1 MAISYPLTPPAALEA
16 SRLSLTGLSAVS
28 RNVSPFTMQVQQ
40 YNWSGQGWLG
50 TVDCPPMT
58 RTAAEQVVSF
68 LLMAQRGTFYF
79 QDFANPTPRG
89 TVTGTLTVSSATAN
103 GTTLTF
109 SGATGGTTFAA
120 GDWIEI
126 GTSLYKIVQVNSSS
140 SVDVFPVLR
149 SSYAGGTS
157 IIYSPAV
164 SPFRAARGVF
174 RLAEPSTQWS
184 IDTAKFYGV
193 SFNVMEDVAQ

>member
-16 SRLSLTGLSAVS
+16 SRLSMTGMSAIS
-28 RNVSPFTMQVQQ
+28 RNISPFTMQVQQ

-50 TVDCPPMT
+50 TVECPPMT
-58 RTAAEQVVSF
+58 RAAAEQVVSF

-89 TVTGTLTVSSATAN
+89 NVTGTLTVSSATAN
-103 GTTLTF
+103 GTTLGI
-109 SGATGGTTFAA
+109 SGATGSFAA
-120 GDWIEI
+120 GDWLQIS
-126 GTSLYKIVQVNSSS
+126 TSLYKVVQVNSSS

-149 SSYAGGTS
+149 SSYAGGTA
-157 IIYSPAV
+157 ITYNNAK
-164 SPFRAARGVF
+164 GVF